1 MEEALRAY
9 LLTQPA
15 LTDLI
20 GERIFWGVRPQGTPL
35 PALVLN
41 RISQPGDH
49 TYKARVRLCKARV
62 QMDCLGASNASAR
75 GLERAL
81 LAVLD
86 GKSFIQGGI
95 EFQGCFA
102 INARDLTSPGTTD
115 ADTIFR
121 PSIDFNII
129 FKE

>member
-9 LLTQPA
+9 LLAQA
-15 LTDLI
+15 GITDLI
-20 GERIFWGVRPQGTPL
+20 GNRVFWNIRPQGTPL

-41 RISQPGDH
+41 RISLPVNH
-49 TYKARVRLCKARV
+49 TYKDRVRLSRARV
-62 QMDCLGASNASAR
+62 QFDCYGVSNASAR
-75 GLERAL
+75 GLERAVVT
-81 LAVLD
+81 ALD
-86 GKSFIQGGI
+86 SRAFTQGGI

-102 INARDLTSPGTTD
+102 ADARDLTDRGTTD

-121 PSIDFNII
+121 PSIDFNIL